1 MEIPSFFV
9 IFVVDMIENK
19 IYTKSD
25 LEKMTTRQLVDFI
38 AYNRSYGS
46 YEWQYGDYKKRRLPE
61 SVNIPNREDYI
72 LIDSEWDDNVEKT
85 WCWANETELR
95 EILKSRPNIPN
106 KTQARRSRQK
116 AAAESRRSSKK
127 VLKYKK

>member
-1 MEIPSFFV
+1 
-9 IFVVDMIENK
+9 MIENK

-46 YEWQYGDYKKRRLPE
+46 YEWQYNDYKKYTLPE
-61 SVNIPNREDYI
+61 SVDIPNREDYI

-85 WCWANETELR
+85 WCWANEKELR
-95 EILKSRPNIPN
+95 DILKTRPNIPN
-106 KTQARRSRQK
+106 KIQARQARQK